1 LWLGCCDG
9 SVTWL
14 KWIQHD
20 STTQK
25 WIKSGIFLTNNL
37 NKLPLTPM
45 AMNQSLQTGRDPT
58 FDGRSIELVSGIYK
72 LPAFSHLSWLAWKSS
87 SRSVGKES
95 SMSPPNYDLDL
106 PIWYSKGQHPW
117 HRNNHYIT
125 IYHWFLYLWLT
136 GMFWLGMMCNQISP
150 FRLNIDQAK
159 DFAPP
164 LNQSVQGVRI
174 SKCRTY

>member
-1 LWLGCCDG
+1 MVIFHCYVSSPEG
-9 SVTWL
+9 
-14 KWIQHD
+14 
-20 STTQK
+20 TQK

-37 NKLPLTPM
+37 NKLLTPM

-72 LPAFSHLSWLAWKSS
+72 LPVFSHLSWLAWKSS

-117 HRNNHYIT
+117 HRNNHYT
-125 IYHWFLYLWLT
+125 ISLSTTGFCTCGWLACFDWAWYVT
-136 GMFWLGMMCNQISP
+136 KFHHLG
-150 FRLNIDQAK
+150 
-159 DFAPP
+159 
-164 LNQSVQGVRI
+164 
-174 SKCRTY
+174 